1 MALTHKIYLLFLI
14 VLLSSLS
21 ACAAV
26 QPRDREF
33 LADEMMNFDP
43 DGQEVRWHLHFEE
56 VTEGSRGGFSGSGG
70 GCGCK

>member
-1 MALTHKIYLLFLI
+1 MKLKYRIRFLALF
-14 VLLSSLS
+14 VLLSTLS

-33 LADEMMNFDP
+33 LADEMMYFDV
-43 DGQEVRWHLHFEE
+43 DVQEASWHLHVEE
-56 VTEGSRGGFSGSGG
+56 VLEGSRGGFSGSGG

>member
-1 MALTHKIYLLFLI
+1 MALTHTIRLWVLFILLLT
-14 VLLSSLS
+14 LS

-33 LADEMMNFDP
+33 LADEMMYFDP
-43 DGQEVRWHLHFEE
+43 DPQEVSWRLHVGE
-56 VTEGSRGGFSGSGG
+56 VLEGSRGGFSGSGG